1 MDRGSGEMVEDRNA
15 GGLRRSPL
23 HVLSEAEIEHIKRE
37 ISIIGADESVFRFNE
52 GRRTGYID
60 VKDVINITGDVLS
73 DKNSTHPRDL
83 MSERAVLAH
92 EYYGHRANRGTFLL
106 ENSWNDEFRAS
117 YQAAK
122 NTPNLSAEDRM
133 YLIMDAI
140 ERAKEA
146 GVSIRYNTFMRRC
159 LHGF

>member
-1 MDRGSGEMVEDRNA
+1 MIDDRVA
-15 GGLRRSPL
+15 GGLRKSPFDI
-23 HVLSEAEIEHIKRE
+23 LSEEDINHIKDE
-37 ISIIGADESVFRFNE
+37 IRAIGADESVFRFNE

-60 VKDVINITGDVLS
+60 GKDIINVNGDVFS

-92 EYYGHRANRGTFLL
+92 EYYGHRGSKGTSLPV
-106 ENSWNDEFRAS
+106 NSWNDEFRAS

-122 NTPNLSAEDRM
+122 NALNLSSEDKM
-133 YLIMDAI
+133 HLIMDAI

-146 GVSIRYNTFMRRC
+146 GVSIRYNEFMRRC
-159 LHGF
+159 LYGK